1 MVVRTL
7 PFCLS
12 LKLPYSCGI
21 KLLSRADTV
30 LQPEGNAEERTPLL
44 ENNTIM
50 TSPPSSSTL
59 VSIIEGYESDHQDTL
74 RPFKKIN
81 TSYPLIHDQNAASI
95 IRGVILSV
103 GQPF

>member
-12 LKLPYSCGI
+12 LKLRYSCGI

-59 VSIIEGYESDHQDTL
+59 VSIIEGYESDRQDTL